1 MRQLANALKAGQPI
15 LIEPIKA
22 KSYIDRVEAIQL
34 NSGMKASDMSEML
47 SMLFGNTPK
56 MEVHG
61 DIAFIPIKGVIGSNL
76 SEVEKM
82 MGAVDIDDVKMW
94 LKCAEEDE
102 KIKRVVLEVDS
113 VGGTVT
119 GVPEVANLIK
129 RIGASKHTMA
139 YTEGDAC
146 SAAYWLASQCNE
158 FYATPSATVGSVGV
172 YVSMPDFTQ
181 AFANEGIRMEVIKAG
196 KYKASGLEGTSLSDE
211 QRQHIQDDV
220 NEIHEDFKNA
230 VKGVRSEVTDD
241 KMEGQCFS
249 GKKAAGHLMVTA
261 LAEGMDEALAASNE
275 LFGLLEEDEKEHK
288 KHEDSETPEEEKKE
302 HEAKSEES
310 DEDEKNESDKEDNK

>member
-22 KSYIDRVEAIQL
+22 KSYIERVESIQI
-34 NSGMKASDMSEML
+34 NSGMKASDMSDIL
-47 SMLFGNTPK
+47 SMLFGEAPK
-56 MEVHG
+56 MEIQG
-61 DIAFIPIKGVIGSNL
+61 DIAFIPIKGVIGSSL
-76 SEVEKM
+76 SSVEKM
-82 MGAVDIDDVKMW
+82 MGAVDIDDVKGW
-94 LKCAEEDE
+94 LKAAEEDDNV
-102 KIKRVVLEVDS
+102 KRIVLEVDS

-129 RIGASKHTMA
+129 RIGGKKHTMA

-181 AFANEGIRMEVIKAG
+181 AYANEGVRMEVIKAG
-196 KYKASGLEGTSLSDE
+196 KFKAAGVEGTSLSDE
-211 QRQHIQDDV
+211 QRQHIQNDV

-230 VKGVRSEVTDD
+230 VKCVRTEVEDD

-249 GKKAAGHLMVTA
+249 GKKAAGYSMVTA
-261 LAEGMDEALAASNE
+261 LADGLDDAIVASNE
-275 LFGLLEEDEKEHK
+275 IFGLLGVGEDEEYKEEK
-288 KHEDSETPEEEKKE
+288 SEKEESETEEEEKKE
-302 HEAKSEES
+302 
-310 DEDEKNESDKEDNK
+310 DKDNN

>member
-15 LIEPIKA
+15 LIEPVKA
-22 KSYIDRVEAIQL
+22 KSYIDRVEAIQI

-47 SMLFGNTPK
+47 SLLFGDKPEMT
-56 MEVHG
+56 VQG
-61 DIAFIPIKGVIGSNL
+61 DTAFIPVMGVIGSNL
-76 SEVEKM
+76 SSIEKM
-82 MGAVDIDDVKMW
+82 MGAVDIDDVKCW
-94 LKCAEEDE
+94 LKAAEEDDN
-102 KIKRVVLEVDS
+102 IKRIVLEVDS

-129 RIGASKHTMA
+129 RIGATKHTMA

-158 FYATPSATVGSVGV
+158 FYATPSATIGSVGV

-181 AFANEGIRMEVIKAG
+181 AFANEGVRMEVIKAG

-230 VKGVRSEVTDD
+230 VKCVRTEVTDD

-261 LAEGMDEALAASNE
+261 LADGIEDAIMASNE
-275 LFGLLEEDEKEHK
+275 IFGLNEEDEK
-288 KHEDSETPEEEKKE
+288 HEESETPAEEKKE
-302 HEAKSEES
+302 HDS
-310 DEDEKNESDKEDNK
+310 EDNK